1 MKSFKFVIIVLLSIE
16 VGAQTPTLSIADS
29 LYALGDYTKA
39 INSYAKMGTPKA
51 HLQIARAYNAIENY
65 DKSIIQYE
73 NVIGRDSSLQIAKFE
88 LGKLFLKINDPKNAA
103 YVFLDLISK
112 GNRNAEYYYYM
123 GNALKDLKSKM
134 FIQYYRSAV
143 ELDSTHLRSIFQ
155 LGKYYVAEQEND
167 SVLKFVDKGLQ
178 FYENDVALINLK
190 ALAHFNNEEYK
201 MAQPLFERLLELGE
215 HEEHIYN
222 KLGYCYYE
230 NRELGKAKDAY
241 NSLLEYDGAKADA
254 YNGLGNTYWRA
265 KDLDSA
271 AIFYKK
277 AIAEK
282 KPYLGHEYNALARLA
297 REQDNLKTA
306 LQYYKK
312 AYEEDPANFFI
323 YYQICA
329 MVDQVYDDPKMKL
342 EYYKT
347 FIEKFGKDKAYLSDI
362 AEKRISDL
370 KEELHFSKD

>member
-1 MKSFKFVIIVLLSIE
+1 MKALKVAVILLVFFE
-16 VGAQTPTLSIADS
+16 VGAQTPTLTIADS

-51 HLQIARAYNAIENY
+51 NLQIARAYHAIGNY

-73 NVIGRDSSLQIAKFE
+73 NVIGSDSSLQIAKFE
-88 LGKLFLKINDPKNAA
+88 LGKLYLKINDPKNAA
-103 YVFLDLISK
+103 YVLLDLISE

-123 GNALKDLKSKM
+123 GNALKDMKSLA

-230 NRELGKAKDAY
+230 NRELGKAKDSY
-241 NSLLEYDGAKADA
+241 KLLLEYDGAKADA

-282 KPYLGHEYNALARLA
+282 
-297 REQDNLKTA
+297 
-306 LQYYKK
+306 
-312 AYEEDPANFFI
+312 
-323 YYQICA
+323 
-329 MVDQVYDDPKMKL
+329 
-342 EYYKT
+342 
-347 FIEKFGKDKAYLSDI
+347 
-362 AEKRISDL
+362 
-370 KEELHFSKD
+370 